1 VRRLFV
7 DTAAWIALLDV
18 SDERHQDAMRFW
30 NEFKARPV
38 RFITSDYVL
47 DEAYTHLRLSLGLR
61 AAVALHDFVQGSR
74 AITVVEVGKGVCQDA
89 WEVFVRYSDK
99 EWSFTDCT
107 SFALMRRLGLGEVF
121 TFDDDFRQ
129 MGYVV
134 QP

>member
-1 VRRLFV
+1 
-7 DTAAWIALLDV
+7 
-18 SDERHQDAMRFW
+18 
-30 NEFKARPV
+30 
-38 RFITSDYVL
+38 
-47 DEAYTHLRLSLGLR
+47 SLGLR
-61 AAVALHDFVQGSR
+61 AAVALHDFVLGSR